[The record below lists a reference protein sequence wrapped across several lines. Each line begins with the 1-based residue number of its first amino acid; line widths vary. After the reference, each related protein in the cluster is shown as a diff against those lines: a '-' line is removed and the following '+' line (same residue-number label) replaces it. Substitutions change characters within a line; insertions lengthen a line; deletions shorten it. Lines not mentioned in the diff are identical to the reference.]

1 MSPIMVQRIAANRIQ
16 KFLRG
21 FGINR
26 KYFIIKARNKLVRC
40 LKEQEEHFG
49 KHRHIIKT
57 DLQIKLA
64 YLMRKKIKNRVKA
77 ELAAEK
83 READEKERQIAEEKA
98 IKLAARL
105 AREAENKRLAEEK
118 FRLDEERR

>member
-1 MSPIMVQRIAANRIQ
+1 MIQRWVRRMITFKWMSPIMVQRIAAIRIQ

-26 KYFIIKARNKLVRC
+26 KYFIIKAQKKLVRC

-49 KHRHIIKT
+49 KHRHRIKT

-64 YLMRKKIKNRVKA
+64 YLLRKKIQNRVKA
-77 ELAAEK
+77 KLAAEK
-83 READEKERQIAEEKA
+83 REAEEKERRIAEEKA
-98 IKLAARL
+98 ANIAAKLAL
-105 AREAENKRLAEEK
+105 
-118 FRLDEERR
+118 